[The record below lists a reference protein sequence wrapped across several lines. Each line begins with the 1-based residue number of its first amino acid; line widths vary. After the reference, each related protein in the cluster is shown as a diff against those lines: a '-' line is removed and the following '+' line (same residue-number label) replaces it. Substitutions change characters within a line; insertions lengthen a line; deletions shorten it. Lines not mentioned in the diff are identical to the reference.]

1 MTAPPR
7 RLEVTNPA
15 RHGPEFSSGITFNIR
30 NLPRCVIP
38 LRFTRSYSRRC
49 VRRRVFGKENELI
62 SWSTL
67 PRLLSIPKG
76 AATKTRSRF
85 VIQRAVQKKSS
96 HENRGKTY
104 KKRIPVLLRRR
115 RLGRRRL
122 GGRLL
127 GASRRIRV
135 PRGGFRCSRTRCV
148 SRDRRRGRGSWTCR
162 RRDSFSFLL
171 ARCEKRA

>member
-1 MTAPPR
+1 MVYVAT
-7 RLEVTNPA
+7 TFIY
-15 RHGPEFSSGITFNIR
+15 PEGS
-30 NLPRCVIP
+30 CH
-38 LRFTRSYSRRC
+38 
-49 VRRRVFGKENELI
+49 
-62 SWSTL
+62 
-67 PRLLSIPKG
+67 
-76 AATKTRSRF
+76 KTRSRF

-171 ARCEKRA
+171 ARCEKRARGENADVFLHSWRGTLL